1 MRRPAPRVAVLGLA
15 LLGMMFA
22 AEAAEPPPA
31 KGRFLVAAR
40 EMIDPNFS
48 ESVILL
54 LSHGDGGTM
63 GLIVNRPTVVL
74 PEQAI
79 PDIAG
84 LRDYSGPLFLGGP
97 VQLNAV
103 TFLIRGAPELDGGER
118 VLPGVQY
125 AADAGLLE
133 ELTTEP
139 IDAAT
144 LRVFVGYAGWAPGQL
159 EGEIARGGW
168 HVLPADADTVFA
180 EDPSAVWERLLPLP
194 EPLSASARPM
204 PGSRRGRPALARRS
218 AGPGP
223 GRTDEPGPGR
233 ISGRPGTRGDNGR
246 RGTILGVAALPPP
259 FRRAPAN
266 DAR

>member
-1 MRRPAPRVAVLGLA
+1 
-15 LLGMMFA
+15 
-22 AEAAEPPPA
+22 
-31 KGRFLVAAR
+31 
-40 EMIDPNFS
+40 
-48 ESVILL
+48 
-54 LSHGDGGTM
+54 
-63 GLIVNRPTVVL
+63 VL

-79 PDIAG
+79 PDVAG

-103 TFLIRGAPELDGGER
+103 TFLVRRTTELEGGER
-118 VLPGVQY
+118 VLPEVQY

-144 LRVFVGYAGWAPGQL
+144 LRIFVGYAGWAPGQL

-194 EPLSASARPM
+194 EPLSASVRPA
-204 PGSRRGRPALARRS
+204 PGSRRGGPALARRPAVADQARTNEPSPGS
-218 AGPGP
+218 AP
-223 GRTDEPGPGR
+223 D
-233 ISGRPGTRGDNGR
+233 RPGSREDNR
-246 RGTILGVAALPPP
+246 RRETILGIAALSPAH
-259 FRRAPAN
+259 RRAPAS
-266 DAR
+266 DKR